1 MEISEIVQ
9 EDTEVN
15 NTSDLMAQP
24 STSTADS
31 PTVQVM
37 EINEIVQEDIEVNNT
52 SDLMAQPSTSTADS
66 PTSQSSTSKSTSID
80 DDFSVAPVQES
91 VQSPHQAELVACL
104 NRYEKMYFKE
114 RAKAKKYR
122 NMLRN
127 TKMKFKKF
135 KLSAQSKPD
144 HSPILQKLF
153 NKDQLLALKKK
164 QDKKSTKFMKWSN
177 ETITNALKLKF
188 SCGNN
193 GYKELLQQGFPLPS
207 IRTLQRRLQNLKF
220 DSGVL
225 YEVFE
230 FLKIKVE
237 AFELHERDCV
247 LVLDEMA
254 ITPGNVFDTS
264 LNKYFEDVTLPEHTG
279 IATHVLVFMLGGV
292 TTRWKQVVAYHFTGN
307 SVNGAVFKNIIESII
322 KIAKDLKLNIL
333 SVTSDMGSCNQALW
347 RAWGISAGRYS
358 PVNCKIPHP
367 SHLDEFLY
375 IFADIPHLFKNI
387 KSMLITNKIIRIP
400 ANIAE
405 KYNLPTREVLSDHI
419 FEVLNHQETHTF
431 KLTPK
436 LSEEDLLPTHFTQMK
451 VSTSTNVV
459 SHTVSSALKF
469 LSEEL
474 KKPAYLTTAWFLDQ
488 IEKWFYIMTSRH
500 PSCSLSKFN
509 IEAYNEAITFLKDF
523 MDLFAT
529 MEVGYKKLWKPSQS
543 GVLISTQSML
553 ELQADLLEKKQY
565 QFVLTSRFSQDCL
578 ENLFCVLRSKQ
589 LVPNAVQV
597 KNNLKLI
604 CVSQYLKNSSTG
616 SYDEDDR
623 LFLSGFLNT
632 IETTQTKYDDVQL
645 PNVIKEP
652 IYNLSNSELNSMYN
666 VCGYILQSIKKT
678 SKTCQTCMNAAGSK
692 SPVFKKFTK
701 FTIIRRFREHSL
713 FFCNEFVFY
722 FFLEM
727 EIIFRKYLSIV
738 SSQNVNLKDFFFRQM
753 ISLHINLPGCH
764 NLKQKII
771 KRFITF
777 RLKINSKKNRSAS
790 KKHASKS
797 VAGNLL

>member
-1 MEISEIVQ
+1 MVTEIVQ
-9 EDTEVN
+9 E
-15 NTSDLMAQP
+15 NTHL
-24 STSTADS
+24 TSS
-31 PTVQVM
+31 
-37 EINEIVQEDIEVNNT
+37 
-52 SDLMAQPSTSTADS
+52 
-66 PTSQSSTSKSTSID
+66 D
-80 DDFSVAPVQES
+80 DDNDSSVALSQES
-91 VQSPHQAELVACL
+91 MQGPHQTELLARL

-114 RAKAKKYR
+114 RAKTIKYK

-127 TKMKFKKF
+127 TKIKMKKLQ
-135 KLSAQSKPD
+135 LSAERY
-144 HSPILQKLF
+144 HSPIFWQLF
-153 NKDQLLALKKK
+153 NKDQFMALKKK
-164 QDKKSTKFMKWSN
+164 QDRKSTKFMKWSN
-177 ETITNALKLKF
+177 KTVTNALKLKF

-237 AFELHERDCV
+237 TFKSHERECV

-254 ITPGNVFDTS
+254 ITPGKVFDTS
-264 LNKYFEDVTLPEHTG
+264 LNKYFGDVTLPGHTG
-279 IATHVLVFMLGGV
+279 MATHVLVFMLGGV

-307 SVNGAVFKNIIESII
+307 SVNGAVFKSIIESIFQ
-322 KIAKDLKLNIL
+322 IANDLKLNIL

-347 RAWGISAGRYS
+347 RSWGISAGRHS
-358 PVNCKIPHP
+358 PVKCKIPNP
-367 SHLDEFLY
+367 SYSDKFVY

-387 KSMLITNKIIRIP
+387 KSMLLTNKIIRIP
-400 ANIAE
+400 INIVE
-405 KYNLPTREVLSDHI
+405 KNNLPTQEVLSQHI
-419 FEVLNHQETHTF
+419 FEILAHQKTHTF

-474 KKPAYLTTAWFLDQ
+474 KKPGYLTTAWFLDQ
-488 IEKWFYIMTSRH
+488 IERWFYIMTSRH
-500 PSCSLSKFN
+500 PSCALSKFN
-509 IEAYNEAITFLKDF
+509 IEAYNEAITFLRDF
-523 MDLFAT
+523 MDLFLN

-543 GVLISTQSML
+543 GVLISTQSVL
-553 ELQADLLEKKQY
+553 ELQAELLEKKEF

-578 ENLFCVLRSKQ
+578 ENLFCCLRSKQ

-604 CVSQYLKNSSTG
+604 CVSQYLKNSSTS

-623 LFLSGFLNT
+623 QFLSGFLDS
-632 IETTQTKYDDVQL
+632 IETTKPKYDVVRL
-645 PNVIKEP
+645 PTEIKEP
-652 IYNLSNSELNSMYN
+652 IYNLSHSELNSMYN

-678 SKTCQTCMNAAGSK
+678 SKTCETCINAAGSK
-692 SPVFKKFTK
+692 SPLVKKFAK
-701 FTIIRRFREHSL
+701 FSLIKRFREHSL
-713 FFCNEFVFY
+713 FFCNEYLFY

-727 EIIFRKYLSIV
+727 ESIIRKYLSIV
-738 SSQNVNLKDFFFRQM
+738 SSQNVNLKEFFFGKIINLQ
-753 ISLHINLPGCH
+753 INLPECH
-764 NLKQKII
+764 NLKEKII
-771 KRFITF
+771 KRFIVF
-777 RLKINSKKNRSAS
+777 RLKIYSKKYKSSS

-797 VAGNLL
+797 VAGSLL